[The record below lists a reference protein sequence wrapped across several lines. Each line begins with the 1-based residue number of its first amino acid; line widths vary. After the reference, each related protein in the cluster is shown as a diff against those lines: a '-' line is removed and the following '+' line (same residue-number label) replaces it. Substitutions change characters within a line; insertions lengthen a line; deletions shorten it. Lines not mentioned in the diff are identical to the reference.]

1 MSLRSA
7 NLRSEGNDL
16 AGQREL
22 PAPLV
27 KLPLNPK
34 ASSKAFR
41 AVQRGKS
48 LIMSVPLVS
57 YRGPAAQGP
66 SAEAWRPR
74 IVRNR
79 WASRRRIPGLSIGD
93 WPGPKKSVLFPIAS
107 ASASFLLSI
116 QRGTESGFF
125 QLRKS
130 FENLGRQ
137 ISEKNDE
144 KRLIFDKSDEHE
156 IRSSVYIHFPCA
168 CIADIR
174 GLAPALS
181 GQTRAATS
189 RRSDRNRR

>member
-57 YRGPAAQGP
+57 YRGLAAQGP

-79 WASRRRIPGLSIGD
+79 WASRRRIPDMSIG
-93 WPGPKKSVLFPIAS
+93 GLARPKNQCFSPIGS

-116 QRGTESGFF
+116 QCRARVRIFPASEEFWELGPA
-125 QLRKS
+125 
-130 FENLGRQ
+130 NLG
-137 ISEKNDE
+137 EE
-144 KRLIFDKSDEHE
+144 
-156 IRSSVYIHFPCA
+156 
-168 CIADIR
+168 
-174 GLAPALS
+174 
-181 GQTRAATS
+181 
-189 RRSDRNRR
+189 